1 MFDNVEF
8 HDVVATSS
16 DVHNECLYTQSP
28 GLTVRNSTF
37 RDCATMDM
45 MITRGFWWD
54 QPRYGG
60 LTIENNVFGHSRN
73 GSGWHVFGLLLHG
86 QMGQF
91 IDARVVNNTFET
103 LVGGFTTTDITGATS
118 GVWANNIGGGWDCLP
133 GMTFAGNVGKKCG
146 ASDVAVS
153 PSSSCGPP
161 SCGTATTMPVGW
173 VNPPGTTSTCG
184 STSPA
189 INAGS
194 ATACAGA
201 RPRRQRAAAARP
213 TPGLRVHRRNADPDP
228 DRYGDADPDGHGR
241 PGHDAADRAAGPD
254 RRQPHADH
262 DQPQLAIRRVTT
274 SVSPAT
280 ASTTARRASA
290 RRARRS
296 TWSAVSRAAP
306 TTRWA

>member
-1 MFDNVEF
+1 
-8 HDVVATSS
+8 
-16 DVHNECLYTQSP
+16 
-28 GLTVRNSTF
+28 
-37 RDCATMDM
+37 MDM

-73 GSGWHVFGLLLHG
+73 GSGWHAFGLLLHG

-133 GMTFAGNVGKKCG
+133 NMTFAGNVGKKCG

-173 VNPPGTTSTCG
+173 VNPAGYDFHLRNTSV
-184 STSPA
+184 A

-194 ATACAGA
+194 ATHAPARDRDGNTRSGAPDAGA
-201 RPRRQRAAAARP
+201 YEYAGATP
-213 TPGLRVHRRNADPDP
+213 TPTPTATATATPT
-228 DRYGDADPDGHGR
+228 AT
-241 PGHDAADRAAGPD
+241 AGPD
-254 RRQPHADH
+254 TTPPSVPQGLTVGTARRPRSASAGI
-262 DQPQLAIRRVTT
+262 PRATT
-274 SVSPAT
+274 SASPAT
-280 ASTTARRASA
+280 ASTTAPRASE

-296 TWSAVSRAAP
+296 TWSAVSRAEP
-306 TTRWA
+306 TMRWA